1 MSSSSTN
8 VKFAPSAKFDH
19 MTDYINISVNFVWVW
34 DRVILPIPH
43 TFRWKLKVKLN
54 KIALSILSSESPSPS
69 QKSSQVQ
76 RKSQKESRTWTLLT
90 LWSSP
95 PPYNLMHSPY
105 NLMHHLITSCTTHH
119 KLFIYAKIS
128 LFEQHAVQK
137 VENII
142 EWRASSQIPD
152 VRSSIKSQIKSR
164 RIFAWLSRLQSSYPC
179 LLFDNDNQ

>member
-1 MSSSSTN
+1 MLE
-8 VKFAPSAKFDH
+8 
-19 MTDYINISVNFVWVW
+19 INIEINELEFFY
-34 DRVILPIPH
+34 DLFPCYN
-43 TFRWKLKVKLN
+43 LYGQ
-54 KIALSILSSESPSPS
+54 LSSESPS

-105 NLMHHLITSCTTHH
+105 NLMHHLITSCTTHT

-142 EWRASSQIPD
+142 E
-152 VRSSIKSQIKSR
+152 
-164 RIFAWLSRLQSSYPC
+164 
-179 LLFDNDNQ
+179 